1 MEFGKNNCNAKRK
14 GENTTFERKREV
26 CAPQAKMKDAK
37 RKETKAKYHIIDY
50 MHARPK
56 TDEMKF
62 EMQRL
67 QVVPAATIQI
77 LL

>member
-1 MEFGKNNCNAKRK
+1 
-14 GENTTFERKREV
+14 
-26 CAPQAKMKDAK
+26 MKDAK